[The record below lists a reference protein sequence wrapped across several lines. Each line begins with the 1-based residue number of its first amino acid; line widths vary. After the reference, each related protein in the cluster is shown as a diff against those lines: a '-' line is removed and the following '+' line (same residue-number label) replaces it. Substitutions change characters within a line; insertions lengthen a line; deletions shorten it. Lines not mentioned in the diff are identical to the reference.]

1 MTDDKMIHEGLITEA
16 LSNGMFRVDIGKKNL
31 VLGYISGKIRR
42 NFILVL
48 PGNRVK
54 IEISSYD
61 STKGRIIYRID
72 NKKSKKN
79 KESNKKNLTT
89 KKSKNK
95 KLNNE
100 MK

>member
-1 MTDDKMIHEGLITEA
+1 MADEKIIHEGLITEE
-16 LSNGMFRVDIGKKNL
+16 LSNGMYRVDLGNQNL
-31 VLGYISGKIRR
+31 VLGYLSGKIRR

-48 PGNRVK
+48 PGHRVK

-72 NKKSKKN
+72 NKKSKK
-79 KESNKKNLTT
+79 KEESNKKNLNT